1 MPTEQ
6 KSQLVM
12 QMLEQVR
19 SSLSH
24 ILLQEAMELAIH

>member
-24 ILLQEAMELAIH
+24 ILSQEAMELAIH